1 MRAGTLLWISFC
13 LFPLTSHAAA
23 IHDAAKKGDT
33 AAITAA
39 LDAGAN
45 VNDPDGFATPLYYAV
60 SRQHLDAAKLLIDR
74 GADVNVGSKIS
85 GPPLKAAVAK
95 SKPELITL
103 LLAHGADPNLTVG
116 DQTALHEAV
125 RRGCLECV
133 KALVAVGADVNAPGA
148 DLVARTPIHLA
159 RFYDYSEISEYLM
172 ANGVV
177 LPEPGPIA
185 PKLAFA
191 DVEKGRAFFGR
202 NCDGCHANEPG
213 KGAMEGPNLWQVVG
227 RDKASAPADKYS
239 KTLQAWE
246 GVWTYEDLNTYLYG
260 PTLTT
265 PGVLMETPG
274 IPDETERVDLIAYL
288 RTLSDKPIS
297 LP

>member
-1 MRAGTLLWISFC
+1 M
-13 LFPLTSHAAA
+13 
-23 IHDAAKKGDT
+23 
-33 AAITAA
+33 
-39 LDAGAN
+39 
-45 VNDPDGFATPLYYAV
+45 
-60 SRQHLDAAKLLIDR
+60 LIDG

-103 LLAHGADPNLTVG
+103 LLAHGADPKVTAGDETV
-116 DQTALHEAV
+116 LHQAV
-125 RRGCLECV
+125 RHGCLECV
-133 KALVAVGADVNAPGA
+133 KALVAAGADVNARGS

-159 RFYDYSEISEYLM
+159 RVHDYSQISEYLM
-172 ANGVV
+172 ANGAV

-191 DVEKGRAFFGR
+191 DVEKGRVFFGR
-202 NCDGCHANEPG
+202 NCDGCHTAEPG
-213 KGAMEGPNLWQVVG
+213 KGGNQYPNLWGVVG
-227 RDKASAPADKYS
+227 RDKASSPEAKHS
-239 KTLQAWE
+239 KTLLTWE
-246 GVWTYEDLNTYLYG
+246 GVWTYEDLSTFLYG

-265 PGVLMETPG
+265 PGVFMETPG
-274 IPDETERVDLIAYL
+274 VPDETERVDLIAYL